1 MKNDILLIG
10 LILIIIGIFFT
21 FITFGLAIVCLWP
34 VIFIGI
40 ILLIIGMILPN
51 FNERI
56 EISYKNSD
64 IKFCKYCGNNIH
76 INSNFCSK
84 CGKKIEY

>member
-1 MKNDILLIG
+1 LKNDILFIG

-40 ILLIIGMILPN
+40 ILLIIGIILPN
-51 FNERI
+51 FNETV
-56 EISYKNSD
+56 EISYQNKN
-64 IKFCKYCGNNIH
+64 IKFCKYCGNKIQ

-84 CGKKIEY
+84 CGRKI